1 MVWRWQ
7 VPVWIRSADDCL
19 ASPPI
24 DYNPWI
30 TLWLSSVVGSLGEAE
45 LVSQV
50 QSHRDRHKTI
60 ELAEESRRRQR
71 WLLV

>member
-1 MVWRWQ
+1 MVCGWQ
-7 VPVWIRSADDCL
+7 VPVWIRSAEGSL

-50 QSHRDRHKTI
+50 QCHRDRHKII

-71 WLLV
+71 WLVV

>member
-7 VPVWIRSADDCL
+7 VPVWIRSADGSL

-45 LVSQV
+45 HLSQV
-50 QSHRDRHKTI
+50 QRYRDRHKTI
-60 ELAEESRRRQR
+60 KLAEEIRRRQR
-71 WLLV
+71 WLVV